1 MKLARIV
8 VLAAFALLS
17 AAQAQADSIPTSD
30 PTIRT
35 GPPPGGGH
43 APTLSGD
50 TSPAPAA
57 IITTDFMVMSPSGT
71 SPVSL
76 PGGSDCLLFQFGVQT
91 ADSPT
96 CLFENDIETK
106 GVAET
111 LTSLTFIALGIS
123 ADTVSCQNLAGSPF
137 AQCGVEAIEGGTEV
151 NFTNG
156 AIPFHQD
163 FTLQFQD
170 FPENFSFSSQA
181 TAVVPEPGTLAMFL
195 AGIGAL
201 LVGRRLR
208 VR

>member
-8 VLAAFALLS
+8 ALAAFVALS
-17 AAQAQADSIPTSD
+17 AAQAHADSIPTSD

-43 APTLSGD
+43 APIQLGGSD
-50 TSPAPAA
+50 PVPAG
-57 IITTDFMVMSPSGT
+57 IFTTDFTIESPSGT

-111 LTSLTFIALGIS
+111 ITALTFIALGINPN
-123 ADTVSCQNLAGSPF
+123 TVTCQTLVGSPF
-137 AQCGVEAIEGGTEV
+137 SQCGVEAIDGGTQV
-151 NFTNG
+151 DFTGG
-156 AIPFHQD
+156 AILFHQD
-163 FTLQFQD
+163 FTLQFQS
-170 FPENFSFSSQA
+170 FPKNFSPTAQA